1 MTAVR
6 AAGQVPAGQVPAGQA
21 DPGQVPA
28 GQAPAGQVAA
38 GQVPAGQVPAGQSPP
53 DGGQPVT
60 KLDPVAI
67 RRDFPLLMAPHD
79 GRRLVYLDSA
89 ASSQRPQQVLDAMD
103 HYYSTT
109 HANVHRGVYAIA
121 EEATRQ
127 YEAARQRAGRL
138 VNAPD
143 PAREIVF
150 TKNATEAL
158 NLVAYSAGGHL
169 IGPDK
174 AILATEMEHHANLV
188 PWLML
193 NAERGNELRYL
204 PLTEDFR
211 LDLSDLGR
219 LVEGAGVVAVT
230 AMSNVLGT
238 INDLAPIVEAAHA
251 AGALVVCDAS
261 QLAPHRLIDVQALH
275 VDFLAFTAHKMLG
288 PTGLGVLWGRSEL
301 LEAMPP
307 FLGGGE
313 MIRDVR
319 LDGFVPN
326 EIPWKFEAGTQPIA
340 EAIGFATAIDYLDGL
355 GFDAI
360 EAHEV
365 ELTRFAVETLRCDH
379 GNDLTIFGPEPD
391 PVGRGA
397 VLSIG
402 YAGIHPHDLAQVLD
416 SVGVC
421 VRAGHH
427 CAKPLMRRLG
437 VAATARASF
446 YVYNDEEDIL
456 TLSAALRSAKE
467 LFG

>member
-1 MTAVR
+1 
-6 AAGQVPAGQVPAGQA
+6 
-21 DPGQVPA
+21 
-28 GQAPAGQVAA
+28 VAA
-38 GQVPAGQVPAGQSPP
+38 VTATAPRASAAAARSPLDASQVR
-53 DGGQPVT
+53 
-60 KLDPVAI
+60 K
-67 RRDFPLLMAPHD
+67 DFPLLMAPRD

-89 ASSQRPQQVLDAMD
+89 SSSQRPQQVLDAMD

-127 YEAARQRAGRL
+127 YEAARQRVGRL
-138 VNAPD
+138 INAPD
-143 PAREIVF
+143 PAREVVF
-150 TKNATEAL
+150 AKNATEAL
-158 NLVAYSAGGHL
+158 NLVAYSAGRHL
-169 IGPDK
+169 VGPDK
-174 AILATEMEHHANLV
+174 AVVATEMEHHANLV

-193 NAERGNELRYL
+193 GAERGNELRYIG
-204 PLTEDFR
+204 LTEDYR
-211 LDLSDLGR
+211 LDLSDLGH
-219 LVEGAGVVAVT
+219 LVDGAGIVAVS

-238 INDLAPIVEAAHA
+238 INDLGPIVEAAHG

-261 QLAPHRLIDVQALH
+261 QLAPHRRIDVQDLG
-275 VDFLAFTAHKMLG
+275 VDFLAFTSHKMIG
-288 PTGLGVLWGRSEL
+288 PTGIGVLWARAEL
-301 LEAMPP
+301 LDAMPP

-340 EAIGFATAIDYLDGL
+340 EAIGLAAAIDYLEDVGL
-355 GFDAI
+355 EEI

-365 ELTRFAVETLRCDH
+365 ELTRFAIETLRADH
-379 GNDLTIFGPEPD
+379 GDDVTIFGPEPD
-391 PVGRGA
+391 PHSRGA
-397 VLSIG
+397 VISIG
-402 YAGIHPHDLAQVLD
+402 YREIHPHDLAQVLD

-446 YVYNDEEDIL
+446 YLYNDEEDVCA
-456 TLSAALRSAKE
+456 LSAGLRSAKE